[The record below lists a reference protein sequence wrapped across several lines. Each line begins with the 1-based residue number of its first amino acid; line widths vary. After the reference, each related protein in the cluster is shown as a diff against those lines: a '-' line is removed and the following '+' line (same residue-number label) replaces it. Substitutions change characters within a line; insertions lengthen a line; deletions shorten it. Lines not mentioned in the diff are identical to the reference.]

1 MFYFLPL
8 SEKLIKYGADI
19 TLQDGHSKQPTKI
32 QISEKMVDM
41 RKYYTMLV
49 VPLDRSHPFKS
60 LNARSLQV

>member
-49 VPLDRSHPFKS
+49 D
-60 LNARSLQV
+60 NQ